1 MQFQKLKLAVFPPFA
16 QCVWVIVSPTWTFF
30 LTWSL
35 FHNYY
40 TIRQDVWEGWWWRGW
55 KGGMKED
62 TSFLPLNNIY
72 PIPFFS
78 LHTTISH
85 ILFYPIEF
93 KFVYKLFQITTRC
106 NVARHSS
113 GVLFKR
119 VVNLSGQI
127 VQDGPKTKIFLLQA
141 SGWNSDILKSTKYE

>member
-1 MQFQKLKLAVFPPFA
+1 MQFQKLQLAVFPSFA

-78 LHTTISH
+78 LHTAISH

-93 KFVYKLFQITTRC
+93 KFVWNSFKLPTAVMWHDTLVFWVIIMKHQVRIESEWKEW
-106 NVARHSS
+106 AWE
-113 GVLFKR
+113 
-119 VVNLSGQI
+119 I
-127 VQDGPKTKIFLLQA
+127 KTKQKM
-141 SGWNSDILKSTKYE
+141 WQCPQLKEFDKL